1 MRALKMV
8 TAGGGHPAG
17 PYGLGPTAADTSGV
31 SPVLSIMGG
40 AVLAIALGAVIV
52 LVTRHAL
59 GSVCESPRAG
69 TVAVLALM
77 IGSVTSCAGV
87 VWWAGVVAAAAWV
100 VVFAAGWVYDRHES
114 RQLAAAPVRVADG
127 GDPS

>member
-1 MRALKMV
+1 MRVLKM
-8 TAGGGHPAG
+8 
-17 PYGLGPTAADTSGV
+17 AADGGDPPESFGLRMPPADM
-31 SPVLSIMGG
+31 SMGSTVVTIVG
-40 AVLAIALGAVIV
+40 MAVLTIALAAVVV

-77 IGSVTSCAGV
+77 IGSVTNCAGV